1 MRAYER
7 FLNYV
12 PVWTTSDETS
22 DTVPSAD
29 RELVLARMLVEEMKG
44 LGIADARVDDK
55 GYVYGHIPATPG
67 CEDKPSLGLVA
78 HMDTVADASG
88 ENIKPQIIE
97 NYDGKDVVLKGSGDI
112 LKVDE
117 FPYLAELKGRTLITT
132 DGTTLLGADDK
143 AGIAEIL
150 TVAEEII
157 KEGLPHGK
165 ICIGFTPD
173 EEIARGA
180 KHFDVEGFGADYA
193 YTLDGDEEGE
203 IQFENFNASTAFIT
217 IHGVSVHTGSAKDVM
232 VNSQTIAT
240 EIHQMLPVNERPETT
255 EGYEGF
261 YHLVSVQGNV
271 TTTKM
276 KYFIRDFDRR
286 SFDARAQKLRDIA
299 EEMNKKYGEGKVKVE
314 IVESYY
320 NMREKIEPCM
330 QLIDYAKAAIE
341 HAGITPIVSP
351 VRGGTDGARLSFKGL
366 PCPNLG
372 TGGHAFH
379 GVFEHITVEGM
390 EKSEDRILF
399 WRMVFFVTLICCI
412 MGMYNKNPFTF
423 AMNVITPVVL
433 TALGIIMLKLAECE
447 RAKES
452 GK

>member
-1 MRAYER
+1 MRAYKR

-299 EEMNKKYGEGKVKVE
+299 EEMNKKYGEGKVEVE

-390 EKSEDRILF
+390 DKA
-399 WRMVFFVTLICCI
+399 VLIVKDI
-412 MGMYNKNPFTF
+412 IRQF
-423 AMNVITPVVL
+423 A
-433 TALGIIMLKLAECE
+433 E
-447 RAKES
+447 
-452 GK
+452 

>member
-97 NYDGKDVVLKGSGDI
+97 NYDEKDVVLKGSGDI

-299 EEMNKKYGEGKVKVE
+299 EEMNKKYGEGKVEVE

-390 EKSEDRILF
+390 DKA
-399 WRMVFFVTLICCI
+399 VLIVKDI
-412 MGMYNKNPFTF
+412 IRQF
-423 AMNVITPVVL
+423 A
-433 TALGIIMLKLAECE
+433 E
-447 RAKES
+447 
-452 GK
+452 

>member
-12 PVWTTSDETS
+12 PVWTTGDETS

-299 EEMNKKYGEGKVKVE
+299 EEMNKKYGEGKVEVE

-390 EKSEDRILF
+390 DKA
-399 WRMVFFVTLICCI
+399 VLIVKDI
-412 MGMYNKNPFTF
+412 IRQF
-423 AMNVITPVVL
+423 A
-433 TALGIIMLKLAECE
+433 E
-447 RAKES
+447 
-452 GK
+452 

>member
-29 RELVLARMLVEEMKG
+29 RELVLARMLVEELKG

-390 EKSEDRILF
+390 DKA
-399 WRMVFFVTLICCI
+399 VLIVKDI
-412 MGMYNKNPFTF
+412 IRQF
-423 AMNVITPVVL
+423 A
-433 TALGIIMLKLAECE
+433 E
-447 RAKES
+447 
-452 GK
+452 

>member
-44 LGIADARVDDK
+44 LGIADARVHDK

-299 EEMNKKYGEGKVKVE
+299 EEMNKKYGEGKVEVE

-390 EKSEDRILF
+390 DKA
-399 WRMVFFVTLICCI
+399 VLIVKDI
-412 MGMYNKNPFTF
+412 IRQF
-423 AMNVITPVVL
+423 A
-433 TALGIIMLKLAECE
+433 E
-447 RAKES
+447 
-452 GK
+452 

>member
-44 LGIADARVDDK
+44 LGIADERVDDK

-299 EEMNKKYGEGKVKVE
+299 EEMNKKYGEGKVEVE

-390 EKSEDRILF
+390 DKA
-399 WRMVFFVTLICCI
+399 VLIVKDI
-412 MGMYNKNPFTF
+412 IRQF
-423 AMNVITPVVL
+423 A
-433 TALGIIMLKLAECE
+433 E
-447 RAKES
+447 
-452 GK
+452 

>member
-29 RELVLARMLVEEMKG
+29 RELILARMLVEEMKG
-44 LGIADARVDDK
+44 LGIADAIVDDK

-67 CEDKPSLGLVA
+67 CENKPSLGLVA

-299 EEMNKKYGEGKVKVE
+299 EEMNKKYGEGKVEVE

-390 EKSEDRILF
+390 DKA
-399 WRMVFFVTLICCI
+399 VLIVKDI
-412 MGMYNKNPFTF
+412 IRQF
-423 AMNVITPVVL
+423 A
-433 TALGIIMLKLAECE
+433 E
-447 RAKES
+447 
-452 GK
+452 

>member
-29 RELVLARMLVEEMKG
+29 RQLVLARMLVEEMKG

-299 EEMNKKYGEGKVKVE
+299 EEMNKKYGEGKVEVE

-390 EKSEDRILF
+390 DKA
-399 WRMVFFVTLICCI
+399 VLIVKDI
-412 MGMYNKNPFTF
+412 IRQF
-423 AMNVITPVVL
+423 A
-433 TALGIIMLKLAECE
+433 E
-447 RAKES
+447 
-452 GK
+452 

>member
-1 MRAYER
+1 MKAYER
-7 FLNYV
+7 FLKYV
-12 PVWTTSDETS
+12 SVWTTS

-276 KYFIRDFDRR
+276 KYFIRDFDRK

-299 EEMNKKYGEGKVKVE
+299 EEMNKKYGEGKVEVE

-390 EKSEDRILF
+390 DKA
-399 WRMVFFVTLICCI
+399 VLIVKDI
-412 MGMYNKNPFTF
+412 IRQF
-423 AMNVITPVVL
+423 A
-433 TALGIIMLKLAECE
+433 E
-447 RAKES
+447 
-452 GK
+452 

>member
-67 CEDKPSLGLVA
+67 CENKPSLGLVA

-203 IQFENFNASTAFIT
+203 IQFENFNASTAFVT

-299 EEMNKKYGEGKVKVE
+299 EEMNKKYGEGKVEVE

-390 EKSEDRILF
+390 DKA
-399 WRMVFFVTLICCI
+399 VLIVKDI
-412 MGMYNKNPFTF
+412 IRQF
-423 AMNVITPVVL
+423 A
-433 TALGIIMLKLAECE
+433 E
-447 RAKES
+447 
-452 GK
+452 

>member
-29 RELVLARMLVEEMKG
+29 RELVLARMLVEEMKD

-117 FPYLAELKGRTLITT
+117 FPYLAELKGRTQ
-132 DGTTLLGADDK
+132 
-143 AGIAEIL
+143 
-150 TVAEEII
+150 II

-299 EEMNKKYGEGKVKVE
+299 EEMNKKYGEGKVEVE

-390 EKSEDRILF
+390 DKA
-399 WRMVFFVTLICCI
+399 VLIVKDI
-412 MGMYNKNPFTF
+412 IRQF
-423 AMNVITPVVL
+423 A
-433 TALGIIMLKLAECE
+433 E
-447 RAKES
+447 
-452 GK
+452 

>member
-271 TTTKM
+271 TTTEM

-299 EEMNKKYGEGKVKVE
+299 EEMNKKYGEGKVEVE

-390 EKSEDRILF
+390 DKA
-399 WRMVFFVTLICCI
+399 VLIVKDI
-412 MGMYNKNPFTF
+412 IRQF
-423 AMNVITPVVL
+423 A
-433 TALGIIMLKLAECE
+433 E
-447 RAKES
+447 
-452 GK
+452 

>member
-1 MRAYER
+1 MKAYER
-7 FLNYV
+7 FLKYV
-12 PVWTTSDETS
+12 SVWTTSDETS
-22 DTVPSAD
+22 ETVPSAD
-29 RELVLARMLVEEMKG
+29 RELVLAELLVEEMKE
-44 LGIADARVDDK
+44 LGIEDARVDEK
-55 GYVYGHIPATPG
+55 GYVYGSVPATPG
-67 CEDKPSLGLVA
+67 CENAPALGLIA
-78 HMDTVADASG
+78 HMDTAPDAPG
-88 ENIKPQIIE
+88 DNIHPQIIE
-97 NYDGKDVVLKGSGDI
+97 NYDGKDVVLGTSGKTI
-112 LKVDE
+112 KVEE
-117 FPYLAELKGRTLITT
+117 FPYLADLKGRTLITT

-143 AGIAEIL
+143 AGIAEVL
-150 TVAEEII
+150 TVVDEIL

-180 KHFDVEGFGADYA
+180 KHFNVEGFGADYA

-299 EEMNKKYGEGKVKVE
+299 EEMNKKYGEGKVEVE

-390 EKSEDRILF
+390 DKA
-399 WRMVFFVTLICCI
+399 VLIVKDI
-412 MGMYNKNPFTF
+412 IRQF
-423 AMNVITPVVL
+423 A
-433 TALGIIMLKLAECE
+433 E
-447 RAKES
+447 
-452 GK
+452 

>member
-117 FPYLAELKGRTLITT
+117 FPYLAELKGRILITT

-299 EEMNKKYGEGKVKVE
+299 EEMNKKYGEGKVEVE

-390 EKSEDRILF
+390 DKA
-399 WRMVFFVTLICCI
+399 VLIVKDI
-412 MGMYNKNPFTF
+412 IRQF
-423 AMNVITPVVL
+423 A
-433 TALGIIMLKLAECE
+433 E
-447 RAKES
+447 
-452 GK
+452 

>member
-299 EEMNKKYGEGKVKVE
+299 EEMNKKYGEGKVEVE

-341 HAGITPIVSP
+341 NAGITAIVSP

-390 EKSEDRILF
+390 DKA
-399 WRMVFFVTLICCI
+399 VLIVKDI
-412 MGMYNKNPFTF
+412 IRQF
-423 AMNVITPVVL
+423 A
-433 TALGIIMLKLAECE
+433 E
-447 RAKES
+447 
-452 GK
+452 

>member
-97 NYDGKDVVLKGSGDI
+97 NYAGKDVVLKGSGDI

-299 EEMNKKYGEGKVKVE
+299 EEMNKKYGEGKVEVE

-390 EKSEDRILF
+390 DKA
-399 WRMVFFVTLICCI
+399 VLIVKDI
-412 MGMYNKNPFTF
+412 IRQF
-423 AMNVITPVVL
+423 A
-433 TALGIIMLKLAECE
+433 E
-447 RAKES
+447 
-452 GK
+452 

>member
-299 EEMNKKYGEGKVKVE
+299 EEMNKKYGEGKVEVE

-351 VRGGTDGARLSFKGL
+351 DRGGTDGARLSFKGL

-390 EKSEDRILF
+390 DKA
-399 WRMVFFVTLICCI
+399 VLIVKDI
-412 MGMYNKNPFTF
+412 IRQF
-423 AMNVITPVVL
+423 A
-433 TALGIIMLKLAECE
+433 E
-447 RAKES
+447 
-452 GK
+452 

>member
-55 GYVYGHIPATPG
+55 GYVYGHIPAIPG

-390 EKSEDRILF
+390 DKA
-399 WRMVFFVTLICCI
+399 VLIVKDI
-412 MGMYNKNPFTF
+412 IRQF
-423 AMNVITPVVL
+423 A
-433 TALGIIMLKLAECE
+433 E
-447 RAKES
+447 
-452 GK
+452 

>member
-299 EEMNKKYGEGKVKVE
+299 EEMNKKYGEGKVEVE

-379 GVFEHITVEGM
+379 GVFEHITVDGM
-390 EKSEDRILF
+390 DKA
-399 WRMVFFVTLICCI
+399 VLIVKDI
-412 MGMYNKNPFTF
+412 IRQF
-423 AMNVITPVVL
+423 A
-433 TALGIIMLKLAECE
+433 E
-447 RAKES
+447 
-452 GK
+452 

>member
-240 EIHQMLPVNERPETT
+240 ENHQMLPVNERPETT

-299 EEMNKKYGEGKVKVE
+299 EEMNKKYGEGKVEVE

-390 EKSEDRILF
+390 DKA
-399 WRMVFFVTLICCI
+399 VLIVKDI
-412 MGMYNKNPFTF
+412 IRQF
-423 AMNVITPVVL
+423 A
-433 TALGIIMLKLAECE
+433 E
-447 RAKES
+447 
-452 GK
+452 

>member
-286 SFDARAQKLRDIA
+286 SFDARAQKLCDIA
-299 EEMNKKYGEGKVKVE
+299 EEMNKKYGEGKVEIE

-390 EKSEDRILF
+390 DKA
-399 WRMVFFVTLICCI
+399 VLIVKDI
-412 MGMYNKNPFTF
+412 IRQF
-423 AMNVITPVVL
+423 A
-433 TALGIIMLKLAECE
+433 E
-447 RAKES
+447 
-452 GK
+452 

>member
-1 MRAYER
+1 MKAYER

-180 KHFDVEGFGADYA
+180 KHFDVEGLGADYA

-299 EEMNKKYGEGKVKVE
+299 EEMNKKYGEGKVEVE

-390 EKSEDRILF
+390 YKA
-399 WRMVFFVTLICCI
+399 VLIVKDI
-412 MGMYNKNPFTF
+412 IRQF
-423 AMNVITPVVL
+423 A
-433 TALGIIMLKLAECE
+433 E
-447 RAKES
+447 
-452 GK
+452 

>member
-112 LKVDE
+112 LKVEE

-217 IHGVSVHTGSAKDVM
+217 ILGGSVHTRSAKDVM

-299 EEMNKKYGEGKVKVE
+299 EEMNKKYGEGKVEVE

-390 EKSEDRILF
+390 DKA
-399 WRMVFFVTLICCI
+399 VLIVKDI
-412 MGMYNKNPFTF
+412 IRQF
-423 AMNVITPVVL
+423 A
-433 TALGIIMLKLAECE
+433 E
-447 RAKES
+447 
-452 GK
+452 

>member
-261 YHLVSVQGNV
+261 YHLIGIQGDVEQSTVS
-271 TTTKM
+271 
-276 KYFIRDFDRR
+276 YIIRDHDRAKFEER
-286 SFDARAQKLRDIA
+286 K
-299 EEMNKKYGEGKVKVE
+299 EEMKRLVALINAEYGEGTAALE
-314 IVESYY
+314 LRDQYY
-320 NMREKIEPCM
+320 NMREKIEPVM
-330 QLIDYAKAAIE
+330 HIIDTAFSAMEAVGVKPNVR
-341 HAGITPIVSP
+341 PI
-351 VRGGTDGARLSFKGL
+351 RGGTDGAQLSFKGL
-366 PCPNLG
+366 PCPNIFA
-372 TGGHAFH
+372 GGLNFH
-379 GVFEHITVEGM
+379 GRYEFIPIPNM
-390 EKSEDRILF
+390 EK
-399 WRMVFFVTLICCI
+399 
-412 MGMYNKNPFTF
+412 
-423 AMNVITPVVL
+423 AMNVIVK
-433 TALGIIMLKLAECE
+433 IAELV
-447 RAKES
+447 ASK
-452 GK
+452 

>member
-232 VNSQTIAT
+232 VNSQTIAA

-299 EEMNKKYGEGKVKVE
+299 EEMNKKYGEGKVEVE

-390 EKSEDRILF
+390 DKA
-399 WRMVFFVTLICCI
+399 VLIVKDI
-412 MGMYNKNPFTF
+412 IRQF
-423 AMNVITPVVL
+423 A
-433 TALGIIMLKLAECE
+433 E
-447 RAKES
+447 
-452 GK
+452 

>member
-165 ICIGFTPD
+165 ICIGFTLD

-299 EEMNKKYGEGKVKVE
+299 EEMNKKYGEGKVEVE

-390 EKSEDRILF
+390 DKA
-399 WRMVFFVTLICCI
+399 VLIVKDI
-412 MGMYNKNPFTF
+412 IRQF
-423 AMNVITPVVL
+423 A
-433 TALGIIMLKLAECE
+433 E
-447 RAKES
+447 
-452 GK
+452 

>member
-143 AGIAEIL
+143 AGIAEVL

-180 KHFDVEGFGADYA
+180 KHFNVEGFGADYA

-286 SFDARAQKLRDIA
+286 SFDSRAQKLRDIA
-299 EEMNKKYGEGKVKVE
+299 EEMNKKYGEGKVEVE

-390 EKSEDRILF
+390 DKA
-399 WRMVFFVTLICCI
+399 VLIVKDI
-412 MGMYNKNPFTF
+412 IRQF
-423 AMNVITPVVL
+423 A
-433 TALGIIMLKLAECE
+433 E
-447 RAKES
+447 
-452 GK
+452 

>member
-97 NYDGKDVVLKGSGDI
+97 NYDGKDVVLKGTGDI

-299 EEMNKKYGEGKVKVE
+299 EEMNKKYGEGKVEVE

-390 EKSEDRILF
+390 DKA
-399 WRMVFFVTLICCI
+399 VLIVKDI
-412 MGMYNKNPFTF
+412 IRQF
-423 AMNVITPVVL
+423 A
-433 TALGIIMLKLAECE
+433 E
-447 RAKES
+447 
-452 GK
+452 

>member
-44 LGIADARVDDK
+44 LEIADARVDDK

-299 EEMNKKYGEGKVKVE
+299 EEMNKKYGEGKVEVE

-351 VRGGTDGARLSFKGL
+351 ACGDRRCKTQLQRIS
-366 PCPNLG
+366 
-372 TGGHAFH
+372 
-379 GVFEHITVEGM
+379 M
-390 EKSEDRILF
+390 SESRNRRTYIPWRI
-399 WRMVFFVTLICCI
+399 
-412 MGMYNKNPFTF
+412 
-423 AMNVITPVVL
+423 
-433 TALGIIMLKLAECE
+433 
-447 RAKES
+447 
-452 GK
+452 

>member
-7 FLNYV
+7 LLDYV
-12 PVWTTSDETS
+12 KVYTTSEDGQEQI
-22 DTVPSAD
+22 PSTMRQFD
-29 RELVLARMLVEEMKG
+29 LARQLAEELKELGVE
-44 LGIADARVDDK
+44 DAFVDAHC
-55 GYVYGHIPATPG
+55 YVYGTIPATPG
-67 CEDKPSLGLVA
+67 YEDCTKLGFIA
-78 HMDTVADASG
+78 HMDTAPDFCG
-88 ENIKPQIIE
+88 ENVHPQIIE

-299 EEMNKKYGEGKVKVE
+299 EEMNKKYGEGKVEVE

-390 EKSEDRILF
+390 DKA
-399 WRMVFFVTLICCI
+399 VLIVKDI
-412 MGMYNKNPFTF
+412 IRQF
-423 AMNVITPVVL
+423 A
-433 TALGIIMLKLAECE
+433 E
-447 RAKES
+447 
-452 GK
+452 

>member
-299 EEMNKKYGEGKVKVE
+299 EEMNKKYGEGKVEVE

-379 GVFEHITVEGM
+379 CVFEHISVEGM
-390 EKSEDRILF
+390 DKA
-399 WRMVFFVTLICCI
+399 VLIVKDI
-412 MGMYNKNPFTF
+412 IRQF
-423 AMNVITPVVL
+423 A
-433 TALGIIMLKLAECE
+433 E
-447 RAKES
+447 
-452 GK
+452 

>member
-117 FPYLAELKGRTLITT
+117 FPYLAELKGITLITT

-232 VNSQTIAT
+232 VNSQTIST

-299 EEMNKKYGEGKVKVE
+299 EEMNKKYGEGKVEVE

-390 EKSEDRILF
+390 DKA
-399 WRMVFFVTLICCI
+399 VLIVKDI
-412 MGMYNKNPFTF
+412 IRQF
-423 AMNVITPVVL
+423 A
-433 TALGIIMLKLAECE
+433 E
-447 RAKES
+447 
-452 GK
+452 